1 MSLGKSL
8 WFAQPRAILL
18 REYLYIHNIW
28 QFLECLFYTCPMTLR
43 EQSADLPATSALEH
57 VLLTPGPTPI
67 HPEAM
72 KALTRV
78 MLGHMDPEVFKMN
91 SAIQHD
97 LRVMYGTE
105 PEAFTALLAG
115 TGSLGM
121 EAGFANL
128 VEKGDDILVCTNG
141 SFGRRMAEM
150 AARYGANVR
159 LVTAPLGE
167 AINPADVAA
176 HLDGVQMVAVVH
188 GETSTGVLNPVP
200 EIAEIVRHSGAL
212 LTVDAVTTAGM
223 EPFYMQDW
231 EVDYAYTGAQ
241 KCLSAPP
248 GLAPIAVSER
258 AFARYAARKT
268 PTPLWYCDFE
278 GLRDYWIE
286 HTYHHTIPVN
296 LHFAFEAALRAA
308 LEEGLPNRQQRV
320 RQMGR
325 AIVTSLAP
333 LGFSHYVKREQDR
346 LPTVLALRL
355 PEGFDDAGVRAELRK
370 REISVTGGLGP
381 TAGVIWRLGLMGESA
396 RPAPYRALM
405 MALEDILG
413 ADGLMR
419 RYEAALEAQ
428 GL

>member
-1 MSLGKSL
+1 M
-8 WFAQPRAILL
+8 F
-18 REYLYIHNIW
+18 EETH
-28 QFLECLFYTCPMTLR
+28 
-43 EQSADLPATSALEH
+43 DHH

-67 HPEAM
+67 HPKAM
-72 KALTRV
+72 RALMRG
-78 MLGHMDPEVFKMN
+78 MLGHMDPEVFALN
-91 SAIQHD
+91 REIQQD

-128 VEKGDDILVCTNG
+128 VEAGDEVLVCANG

-150 AARYGANVR
+150 AARYGARVR

-176 HLDGVQMVAVVH
+176 HLDGANMVAVVH

-200 EIAEIVRHSGAL
+200 EIAELVRGSGAL

-223 EPFYMQDW
+223 EPFHMQDW
-231 EVDYAYTGAQ
+231 GVDYAYTGAQ

-258 AFARYAARKT
+258 AFARFAARRS
-268 PTPLWYCDFE
+268 PTPLWYCDLE
-278 GLRDYWIE
+278 GLRDYWVD
-286 HTYHHTIPVN
+286 HTYHHTVPVN
-296 LHFAFEAALRAA
+296 LHFAFHAALRAA
-308 LEEGLPNRQQRV
+308 LDEGLERRQRRV
-320 RQMGR
+320 RAMGQVIER
-325 AIVTSLAP
+325 TLAP
-333 LGFSHYVKREQDR
+333 LGFSHYVRRPEDR

-355 PEGFDDAGVRAELRK
+355 PEGFDDAGVRKALRE

-405 MALEDILG
+405 VALQDLLG
-413 ADGLMR
+413 EPGLVR
-419 RYEAALEAQ
+419 RYEEALGALMPEETQPA
-428 GL
+428 LA